1 MLVSMTKQAV
11 LKIGLITLLLLLLSL
26 RLVGQTGN
34 ELNRSIV
41 LIPESDTLFTD
52 SLTIIAET
60 LQLTY
65 IPSGESLSHCVKV
78 NNKHIIWNNQDCLA
92 EYHGRELALTYRVLH
107 FDLYTPYRILDTAV
121 MQPLISEEEVYIG
134 FDFSPFEGEL
144 ENRDI
149 RNLNYSGTFS
159 RGLSFG
165 NAQSLVLNSAFN
177 LQMNGTLGDDIDITA
192 VISDENIPIQ
202 PDGSTRQIQEFDRI
216 FIELSKD
223 KHLLTA
229 GDIELRNAPGH
240 FMHYHRKTKGLNYKY
255 AGFAGDGFLETE
267 VGASIS
273 QGKFSRQ
280 QLATTEGNQGPYRLS
295 SSEGERFIIILA
307 GTESVFLDG
316 RRLTRGLEDDYIID
330 YNSAEITFTH
340 NTMITKDSRIIIEFE
355 FIDQSYSRT
364 TVAANSSYTL
374 ENTEFYFQFFNEQD
388 SRSPGGLLD
397 LSREDIAVLE
407 AAGDQTDQLFT
418 ETIKSLDDDT
428 DNGAIRYRQIDF
440 PWQIEGRDTVF
451 RILEVSSNSDLNLV
465 TARFTDLGQGNGNYI
480 RKTDGRNGRVYEFVP
495 PDSIN
500 GKMNGRFEPVRR
512 LTPPQ
517 KQQMTSIG
525 INHKF
530 TENTSAGVELN
541 ISNFDNNRF
550 SILDNEDNAGLAGR
564 VFLNTSKD
572 FGQDSLPW
580 QVFHNLNYEFINR
593 THNILNPYRE
603 AEFERDWNYFREDR
617 HDEHLLHAT
626 LGVSKGDQFS
636 SSYQFS
642 GLFRGPEYSG
652 TRNLAELYWQFEK
665 MEFALRGNWLKTEN
679 IFNKTTFFRPEI
691 SLSRELEFM
700 TGGKIGYVFQEEENR
715 FFEADSDSLL
725 NASFRFVSHKM
736 FLEQNTG
743 TGLGWRA
750 SYTLRS
756 DELPNEGELEKTS
769 EAQNLRLSGT
779 YQITES
785 HFMQLTAET
794 RNLDVTTFGAEQL
807 QARRTYIGRAEYRG
821 DFLNGAINFGNVYET
836 SSGQEPKVEFEYRE
850 VPPGEGQYT
859 WIDLNGDGIQQ
870 INEFFLT
877 PNPEERNFIRLP
889 IVTDEFVS
897 VNSVSINQNLNFDP
911 RRLDLRN
918 TAATAFLK
926 KIATNSTLRIQRR
939 TQIEERSAELNPWK
953 FKTRDSSLVAFN
965 LASRH
970 TLFFNR
976 GNPTYD
982 IQFSIQNNTVTNEQ
996 ITGNETRANR
1006 EQTIRGRWN
1015 IERQLATIFQIKFS
1029 QNEGIS
1035 EAFQN
1040 NNFSLNGSEYRA
1052 EISYIF
1058 SQSFSGKFWYS
1069 FENKSNSEE
1078 FGNETGRFHELSTE
1092 WSFREQQTSSIFQL
1106 RLSFNSVST
1115 EGALNTPA
1123 AILMLNGLSPG
1134 NNLRITANLER
1145 RLTDNLRL
1153 SLQYTGRKPGTS
1165 QFVHTGGVTA
1175 TAAF

>member
-1 MLVSMTKQAV
+1 MTKKAV
-11 LKIGLITLLLLLLSL
+11 FKIGMNSLFLLLFSL
-26 RLVGQTGN
+26 HLVGQTAN
-34 ELNRSIV
+34 ELSRSIV
-41 LIPESDTLFTD
+41 ITAESDTLISD
-52 SLTIIAET
+52 SLTILPET
-60 LQLTY
+60 VQLTLVQ
-65 IPSGESLSHCVKV
+65 SGESLNHCIKI
-78 NNKHIIWNNQDCLA
+78 NNKYIVWLNQDCLI
-92 EYHGRELALTYRVLH
+92 EYRDKELKLSYRVIH
-107 FDLYTPYRILDTAV
+107 FDLSTPYQILDTAI
-121 MQPLISEEEVYIG
+121 MEPLISEDEVYIG

-144 ENRDI
+144 QNRDF

-159 RGLSFG
+159 RGVSFG

-177 LQMNGTLGDDIDITA
+177 LQMAGTLGDDIDITA

-223 KHLLTA
+223 EHLLTA
-229 GDIELRNAPGH
+229 GDIEMRNAAGH
-240 FMHYHRKTKGLNYKY
+240 FMRYHRKTKGLNYRY
-255 AGFAGDGFLETE
+255 AGLAGDGFLETE

-295 SSEGERFIIILA
+295 GSEGERFIIILA

-316 RRLTRGLEDDYIID
+316 RRLTRGFEDDYIID

-340 NTMITKDSRIIIEFE
+340 NTMITKDSRIIVEFE

-364 TVAANSSYTL
+364 TVAANSRYTL

-418 ETIKSLDDDT
+418 ETIKAVDDET
-428 DNGAIRYRQIDF
+428 DDAAVRYRQLDF
-440 PWQIEGRDTVF
+440 PWQIEGRDTTF
-451 RILEVSSNSDLNLV
+451 QILEVSTDSELNLV
-465 TARFTDLGQGNGNYI
+465 TARFSDLGQGNGNYI

-495 PDSIN
+495 PDSIT
-500 GKMNGRFEPVRR
+500 GQMNGRFEPVRR

-525 INHKF
+525 VNHQF
-530 TENTSAGVELN
+530 TKKTAAGMELN

-550 SILDNEDNAGLAGR
+550 STLDNEDNTGLAGR
-564 VFLNTSKD
+564 IFLNTSKD

-593 THNILNPYRE
+593 NHNILNPYRE

-626 LGVSKGDQFS
+626 LGVSKGDQFR

-652 TRNLAELYWQFEK
+652 TRNLADLYWQFEK
-665 MEFALRGNWLKTEN
+665 MEIALRGNWLKTEN
-679 IFNKTTFFRPEI
+679 IFNKTTFSRPEI
-691 SLSRELEFM
+691 KVSRELDFIS
-700 TGGKIGYVFQEEENR
+700 GGKIGYVFQEEDNR
-715 FFEADSDSLL
+715 FFESDSDSLL
-725 NASFRFVSHKM
+725 NASFRFVSHKI

-750 SYTLRS
+750 SYTHRS
-756 DELPNEGELEKTS
+756 DELPNKGELEKAS
-769 EAQNLRLSGT
+769 QAQNWRLSGN
-779 YQITES
+779 YQIDEN
-785 HFMQLTAET
+785 HFLQLTAET
-794 RNLDVTTFGAEQL
+794 RNLDVTGFGAEQL

-821 DFLNGAINFGNVYET
+821 NFLNGAINFGNVYET

-877 PNPEERNFIRLP
+877 PNPEERTFIRLP

-911 RRLDLRN
+911 RRLELGN
-918 TAATAFLK
+918 TAAADFLRK
-926 KIATNSTLRIQRR
+926 FATNSTLRVQRR
-939 TQIEERSAELNPWK
+939 TQIEERSTELNPWK
-953 FKTRDSSLVAFN
+953 FNTRDSSLVAFN

-976 GNPTYD
+976 GNPSYD

-1015 IERQLATIFQIKFS
+1015 IERQLATIFQVKFS

-1040 NNFSLNGSEYRA
+1040 NNFSLDGREYRA
-1052 EISYIF
+1052 ELSYIF

-1069 FENKSNSEE
+1069 YESKSNSEE
-1078 FGNETGRFHELSTE
+1078 LGNEEGRFHELSTE

-1106 RLSFNSVST
+1106 RLSYNKVST
-1115 EGALNTPA
+1115 EGSLNTPA

-1165 QFVHTGGVTA
+1165 PFVHTGGVTA